1 MPRRSNM
8 TKTLIALSVTLL
20 LGGCSMAPDYERPAL
35 PQGAAWQS
43 NPAGEAAV
51 SPWRQQFPD
60 PALQQLIA
68 TALENNRDLRIA
80 ALNVEAYEARYRI
93 QRAAQLPT
101 LAANGSGTRQQGSDD
116 LSSTGQGTISS
127 QYGANIGITSYELD
141 LFGRIQSL
149 KDQALENYLAQ
160 VETQRSTQIALI
172 ASVANAYLT
181 LLADQELLAL
191 SEATLA
197 TEQESYGLTEH
208 KYRLGAASEM
218 ELAQGRTALES
229 AKVSLA
235 QYQRQVKQD
244 RNGLALLLGTGVPAL
259 MTEPATL
266 AEVQLAAIPVGAPSS
281 LLQQRPDILAAEHS
295 LKAANANIG
304 AARAAFFPTI
314 SLTATAGTAS
324 NQLSGLFDGGTGTW
338 TFMPQIN
345 LPIFD
350 GGKRIADLDVAEV
363 STRQAV
369 ASYEKSIQTA
379 FKEVADALGAQ
390 ADYQQQLLAQQ
401 ALVEANQTYFK
412 LAEVRYEKG
421 VDSYLTRLDAQR
433 SLFSAKQGLISTRLA
448 QLSNQIALYK
458 AVGGGWQATDTE
470 GDKGERQ
477 Q

>member
-1 MPRRSNM
+1 M

-20 LGGCSMAPDYERPAL
+20 LGGCSMAPDYQRPAL
-35 PQGAAWQS
+35 PQGATWQS
-43 NPAGEAAV
+43 NQSGEVAV
-51 SPWRQQFPD
+51 SPWRQQFLD

-68 TALENNRDLRIA
+68 TALESNRDLRIA

-116 LSSTGQGTISS
+116 LSGTGQGTISS

-149 KDQALENYLAQ
+149 KDQALETYLAQ
-160 VETQRSTQIALI
+160 IETQRSTQIALV

-197 TEQESYGLTEH
+197 TEQESYSLTEH

-259 MTEPATL
+259 MTEPASL

-363 STRQAV
+363 STKQAV

-379 FKEVADALGAQ
+379 FKEVADTLGAQ
-390 ADYQQQLLAQQ
+390 ADYQQQLQAQQ
-401 ALVEANQTYFK
+401 ALVKASQTYFK

-433 SLFSAKQGLISTRLA
+433 SLFSAKQGLITTRLA
-448 QLSNQIALYK
+448 QLSNQVALYK
-458 AVGGGWQATDTE
+458 AVGGGWQAADSE
-470 GDKGERQ
+470 GSKGKS
-477 Q
+477 

>member
-1 MPRRSNM
+1 M

-20 LGGCSMAPDYERPAL
+20 LGAVPWPRLPAPGAAARRRLAKQPGREAASPLAPAVPGSRPAAVDCHG
-35 PQGAAWQS
+35 PREQPGSAPCGAQR
-43 NPAGEAAV
+43 GGL
-51 SPWRQQFPD
+51 RGQIPD
-60 PALQQLIA
+60 PAGGP
-68 TALENNRDLRIA
+68 TADPGGQWLGYPSA
-80 ALNVEAYEARYRI
+80 
-93 QRAAQLPT
+93 
-101 LAANGSGTRQQGSDD
+101 GSDD

-259 MTEPATL
+259 MTQPATL

-281 LLQQRPDILAAEHS
+281 LLQQRPDILAVEHS

-379 FKEVADALGAQ
+379 FKEVADTLGAQ
-390 ADYQQQLLAQQ
+390 ADYQQQLQAQQ

-421 VDSYLTRLDAQR
+421 WTAISPDSMP
-433 SLFSAKQGLISTRLA
+433 SARCSVPNRG
-448 QLSNQIALYK
+448 
-458 AVGGGWQATDTE
+458 
-470 GDKGERQ
+470 
-477 Q
+477 

>member
-1 MPRRSNM
+1 M

-20 LGGCSMAPDYERPAL
+20 LGGCSMAPDYQRPTL
-35 PQGAAWQS
+35 PQGATWQS
-43 NPAGEAAV
+43 NQAGEVAV
-51 SPWRQQFPD
+51 SPWRQQFLD

-68 TALENNRDLRIA
+68 TALESNRDLRIA

-116 LSSTGQGTISS
+116 LSGTGQGTISS

-266 AEVQLAAIPVGAPSS
+266 AEVQLAAIPVAPSS

-295 LKAANANIG
+295 LKATNANIG

-379 FKEVADALGAQ
+379 FKEVADTLGAQ
-390 ADYQQQLLAQQ
+390 ADYQRQLQAQQ

-448 QLSNQIALYK
+448 QLSNQVALYK

-470 GDKGERQ
+470 GGKGKS
-477 Q
+477 

>member
-1 MPRRSNM
+1 M

-20 LGGCSMAPDYERPAL
+20 LGGCSMAPDYQRPEL
-35 PQGAAWQS
+35 PQGATWQS
-43 NPAGEAAV
+43 NQTGEAAV
-51 SPWRQQFPD
+51 SSWRQQFLD

-101 LAANGSGTRQQGSDD
+101 LAANGSGSRQQGSDD

-127 QYGANIGITSYELD
+127 QYGANIGITAYELD

-149 KDQALENYLAQ
+149 KDQALETYLAQ
-160 VETQRSTQIALI
+160 VETQRSTQIALV

-259 MTEPATL
+259 VTQPATL

-379 FKEVADALGAQ
+379 FKEVADTLGAQ
-390 ADYQQQLLAQQ
+390 TDYQQQLQAQQ
-401 ALVEANQTYFK
+401 ELVKASQTYFK

-433 SLFSAKQGLISTRLA
+433 SLFSAKQGLITTRLA
-448 QLSNQIALYK
+448 QLSNQVALYK
-458 AVGGGWQATDTE
+458 AVGGGWQAADGE
-470 GDKGERQ
+470 GGKGKS
-477 Q
+477 

>member
-1 MPRRSNM
+1 M

-20 LGGCSMAPDYERPAL
+20 LGGCSMAPDYQRPAL
-35 PQGAAWQS
+35 PQGATWQS
-43 NPAGEAAV
+43 NQTGEAVV
-51 SPWRQQFPD
+51 SSWRQQFLD

-197 TEQESYGLTEH
+197 TELESYGLTEH

-390 ADYQQQLLAQQ
+390 ADYQQQLQAQQ

-448 QLSNQIALYK
+448 QLSNQVALYK

-470 GDKGERQ
+470 GGKGKS
-477 Q
+477 

>member
-1 MPRRSNM
+1 M

-20 LGGCSMAPDYERPAL
+20 LGGCSMAPDYQRPEL
-35 PQGAAWQS
+35 PQGATWQS
-43 NPAGEAAV
+43 NQTGEAAV
-51 SPWRQQFPD
+51 SSWRQQFLD

-93 QRAAQLPT
+93 QRAAQLTT

-127 QYGANIGITSYELD
+127 QYGANIGITAYELD

-149 KDQALENYLAQ
+149 KDQALETYLAQ
-160 VETQRSTQIALI
+160 IETQRSTQIALV

-244 RNGLALLLGTGVPAL
+244 RNGLALLLGTGVPVL

-379 FKEVADALGAQ
+379 FKEVADTLDAQ
-390 ADYQQQLLAQQ
+390 TDYQQQLQAQQ
-401 ALVEANQTYFK
+401 ELVKASQTYFK

-433 SLFSAKQGLISTRLA
+433 SLFSAKQGLITTRLA
-448 QLSNQIALYK
+448 QLSNQVALYK
-458 AVGGGWQATDTE
+458 AVGGGWQAADGE
-470 GDKGERQ
+470 GGKGKS
-477 Q
+477 

>member
-1 MPRRSNM
+1 M

-20 LGGCSMAPDYERPAL
+20 LGGCSMAPDYQRPEL
-35 PQGAAWQS
+35 PQGATWQS
-43 NPAGEAAV
+43 NQTGEAAV
-51 SPWRQQFPD
+51 SSWRQQFLD

-127 QYGANIGITSYELD
+127 QYGANIGITAYELD

-149 KDQALENYLAQ
+149 KDQALETYLAQ
-160 VETQRSTQIALI
+160 IETQRSTQIALV

-229 AKVSLA
+229 AKVSLV

-259 MTEPATL
+259 MTELATL

-363 STRQAV
+363 STKQAV

-379 FKEVADALGAQ
+379 FKEVADTLGAQ
-390 ADYQQQLLAQQ
+390 ADYQQQLQAQQ
-401 ALVEANQTYFK
+401 ELVKASQTYFK

-433 SLFSAKQGLISTRLA
+433 SLFSAKQGLITTRLA

>member
-1 MPRRSNM
+1 M

-20 LGGCSMAPDYERPAL
+20 LGGCSMAPDYQRPEL
-35 PQGAAWQS
+35 PQGATWQS
-43 NPAGEAAV
+43 NQTGEAAV
-51 SPWRQQFPD
+51 SSWRQQFLD

-127 QYGANIGITSYELD
+127 QYGANIGITAYELD

-149 KDQALENYLAQ
+149 KDQALETYLAQ
-160 VETQRSTQIALI
+160 IETQRSTQIALV

-350 GGKRIADLDVAEV
+350 GGKRIADLDVVEV

-379 FKEVADALGAQ
+379 FKEVADTLGAQ
-390 ADYQQQLLAQQ
+390 TDYQQQLQAQQ
-401 ALVEANQTYFK
+401 ELVKASQTYFK

-433 SLFSAKQGLISTRLA
+433 SLFSAKQGLITTRLA
-448 QLSNQIALYK
+448 QLSNQVALYK
-458 AVGGGWQATDTE
+458 AVGGGWQAADSE
-470 GDKGERQ
+470 GSKGKS
-477 Q
+477 

>member
-1 MPRRSNM
+1 M

-20 LGGCSMAPDYERPAL
+20 LGGCSMAPDYQRPAL

-43 NPAGEAAV
+43 NQTGEVAV
-51 SPWRQQFPD
+51 SPWRQQFLD

-80 ALNVEAYEARYRI
+80 ALNVEAYEAKYRI

-304 AARAAFFPTI
+304 AARAAFFPAI

-369 ASYEKSIQTA
+369 ASYEKNIQTA
-379 FKEVADALGAQ
+379 FKEVADTLGAQ
-390 ADYQQQLLAQQ
+390 ADYQQQLQAQQ

-448 QLSNQIALYK
+448 QLSNKVALYK
-458 AVGGGWQATDTE
+458 AVGGGWQAADAE
-470 GDKGERQ
+470 GGKEKS
-477 Q
+477 

>member
-1 MPRRSNM
+1 M

-20 LGGCSMAPDYERPAL
+20 LGGCSMAPDYQRPEL
-35 PQGAAWQS
+35 PQGATWQS
-43 NPAGEAAV
+43 NQTGEAAV
-51 SPWRQQFPD
+51 SSWRQQFLD

-68 TALENNRDLRIA
+68 TALENNRELRIA

-127 QYGANIGITSYELD
+127 QYGANIGITAYELD

-149 KDQALENYLAQ
+149 KDQALETYLAQ
-160 VETQRSTQIALI
+160 IETQRSTQIALV

-379 FKEVADALGAQ
+379 FKEVADTLGAQ
-390 ADYQQQLLAQQ
+390 TDYQQQLQAQQ
-401 ALVEANQTYFK
+401 ELVKASQTYFK

-433 SLFSAKQGLISTRLA
+433 SLFSAKQGLITTRLA
-448 QLSNQIALYK
+448 QLSNQVALYK
-458 AVGGGWQATDTE
+458 AVGGGWQAADSE
-470 GDKGERQ
+470 GSKGKS
-477 Q
+477 

>member
-1 MPRRSNM
+1 M

-20 LGGCSMAPDYERPAL
+20 LGGCSMAPDYQRPAL
-35 PQGAAWQS
+35 PQGATWQS
-43 NPAGEAAV
+43 NQTGEAVV
-51 SPWRQQFPD
+51 SSWRQQFLD

-101 LAANGSGTRQQGSDD
+101 LAANGSGSRQQGSDD
-116 LSSTGQGTISS
+116 LSGTGQGTISS

-259 MTEPATL
+259 MTEPASL

-379 FKEVADALGAQ
+379 FKEVADTLGAQ
-390 ADYQQQLLAQQ
+390 ADYQQQLQAQQ

-448 QLSNQIALYK
+448 QLSNQVALYK

-470 GDKGERQ
+470 GGKGKS
-477 Q
+477 

>member
-1 MPRRSNM
+1 M

-20 LGGCSMAPDYERPAL
+20 LGGCSMAPDYQRPEL
-35 PQGAAWQS
+35 PQGATWQS
-43 NPAGEAAV
+43 NQTGKAAV
-51 SPWRQQFPD
+51 SSWRQQFLD

-127 QYGANIGITSYELD
+127 QYGANIGITAYELD

-149 KDQALENYLAQ
+149 KDQALETYLAQ
-160 VETQRSTQIALI
+160 IETQRSTQIALV

-363 STRQAV
+363 STKQAV

-379 FKEVADALGAQ
+379 FKEVADTLGAQ
-390 ADYQQQLLAQQ
+390 ADYQQQLQAQQ
-401 ALVEANQTYFK
+401 ALVKASQTYFK

-433 SLFSAKQGLISTRLA
+433 SLFSAKQGLITTRLA
-448 QLSNQIALYK
+448 QLSNQVALYK
-458 AVGGGWQATDTE
+458 AVGGGWQAADSE
-470 GDKGERQ
+470 GGKGKS
-477 Q
+477 

>member
-1 MPRRSNM
+1 M
-8 TKTLIALSVTLL
+8 TKTLVALSVTLL
-20 LGGCSMAPDYERPAL
+20 LGACSMAPDYQRPEL
-35 PQGAAWQS
+35 PQGASWQS
-43 NPAGEAAV
+43 NQTAGEAAV
-51 SPWRQQFPD
+51 SPWQQQFLD
-60 PALQQLIA
+60 PTLQRLID

-127 QYGANIGITSYELD
+127 QYDANLGITAYELD

-149 KDQALENYLAQ
+149 KDQVLETYLAEI
-160 VETQRSTQIALI
+160 ETRRSTQIALI

-191 SEATLA
+191 SEATLS

-229 AKVSLA
+229 ARVSLA

-244 RNGLALLLGTGVPAL
+244 RNGLALLLGTQVPVL
-259 MTEPATL
+259 DSQPVTL
-266 AEVQLAAIPVGAPSS
+266 AEVKLTAIPVGAPSS

-304 AARAAFFPTI
+304 AARAAFFPSI

-338 TFMPQIN
+338 SFIPQIN

-379 FKEVADALGAQ
+379 FKEVADTLGAQ
-390 ADYQQQLLAQQ
+390 ADYQQQLQAQQ

-412 LAEVRYEKG
+412 LAEFRYEQG

-448 QLSNQIALYK
+448 QVTNQVALYK
-458 AVGGGWQATDTE
+458 AIGGGWQE
-470 GDKGERQ
+470 PQEERPAS
-477 Q
+477 

>member
-1 MPRRSNM
+1 M

-20 LGGCSMAPDYERPAL
+20 LGGCSMAPDYQRPAL
-35 PQGAAWQS
+35 PQGATWQS
-43 NPAGEAAV
+43 NQSGEVAV
-51 SPWRQQFPD
+51 SPWRQQFLD

-68 TALENNRDLRIA
+68 TALESNRDLRIA

-116 LSSTGQGTISS
+116 LSGTGQGTISS

-197 TEQESYGLTEH
+197 TELESYGLTEH
-208 KYRLGAASEM
+208 KFRLGAASEM

-379 FKEVADALGAQ
+379 FKEVADTLGAQ
-390 ADYQQQLLAQQ
+390 ADYQQQLQAQQ

-433 SLFSAKQGLISTRLA
+433 SLFSAKQGLISTCLA
-448 QLSNQIALYK
+448 QLSNQVALYK

-470 GDKGERQ
+470 GGKGKS
-477 Q
+477 